1 MRIMFFGIFI
11 LAYVTSF
18 AAAMPVVEVGQ
29 NVKMNTLAKI
39 EQAKATIENIK
50 QTKNQI
56 IQLKNDALNLNK
68 WANVVLNDTLGISQ
82 KDIEDVLAI
91 KRESEALIKEARNLQ
106 KNWKSEFKLDY
117 SKLDPNQLANENEK
131 TLRELE
137 AMRSGLGSYDKEIE
151 RLEKKGLELKKNL
164 QEFNSKN
171 RVVEGNVQAMQ
182 LTNEILGSLY
192 SSVNQVNDT
201 LKYQEA
207 IRRHKEEL
215 EEERKKINDAKSVE
229 FLQKERKYKR
239 KRVNSGTYTEF
250 VM

>member
-1 MRIMFFGIFI
+1 
-11 LAYVTSF
+11 
-18 AAAMPVVEVGQ
+18 
-29 NVKMNTLAKI
+29 
-39 EQAKATIENIK
+39 
-50 QTKNQI
+50 
-56 IQLKNDALNLNK
+56 
-68 WANVVLNDTLGISQ
+68 
-82 KDIEDVLAI
+82 
-91 KRESEALIKEARNLQ
+91 
-106 KNWKSEFKLDY
+106 
-117 SKLDPNQLANENEK
+117 
-131 TLRELE
+131 
-137 AMRSGLGSYDKEIE
+137 
-151 RLEKKGLELKKNL
+151 
-164 QEFNSKN
+164 
-171 RVVEGNVQAMQ
+171 MQ